1 VSKLNNIIRFGKTLF
16 SFCILNKFLI
26 TICNLQI
33 IYLFSLFRNKG
44 TGKKMDG
51 ELLINFIPSSNNKIY
66 KKDCLQKIIRKDG
79 SDIGEWKR
87 YVILPAKIKQKVS
100 FYI

>member
-1 VSKLNNIIRFGKTLF
+1 
-16 SFCILNKFLI
+16 
-26 TICNLQI
+26 
-33 IYLFSLFRNKG
+33 
-44 TGKKMDG
+44 MDG